1 MNFRLAYTR
10 AEAAEACGVSEAS
23 IKRAIACGR
32 LRAKRTAVNDE
43 GDPTGKYL
51 ILAADLTAWLE
62 GLSAA

>member
-1 MNFRLAYTR
+1 MTTRLAYTR
-10 AEAAEACGVSEAS
+10 DQAAEACGVSES
-23 IKRAIACGR
+23 TIKRAIASGH
-32 LRAKRTAVNDE
+32 LRAKRTAVDDN